1 VDGEAAGQFDR
12 LEPQCGH
19 EQHQCEGCPA
29 NDLRPRFSARCTSPS
44 AGTSATRSISSRIA
58 AVPDPAHAAGV
69 SSYGKLCTEFYDIDK
84 PEPPPDAFDFYLA
97 QAERAGGAILE
108 PMCGSG
114 RFLLP
119 LLARGFDVVGSDA
132 SPHMLA
138 ACRAHA
144 RRLGL
149 EPALKEER
157 LDALTNDRRFA
168 LIFIP
173 SGSFCL
179 ITDEAAAFAG
189 LVRVRELLVPNGRF
203 IVEVERR
210 DRTRCS
216 ELSGT
221 WGGRWVTR
229 PDGAKIVLS
238 WLSQYVAPSGISST
252 LHRYELLKEGRLWA
266 REFED
271 FELKLY
277 ELSAFREL
285 LTRAGFSQIQALT
298 PYSLEPVDE
307 QSCDGEEDGVIFVC
321 SRDAG

>member
-1 VDGEAAGQFDR
+1 
-12 LEPQCGH
+12 
-19 EQHQCEGCPA
+19 
-29 NDLRPRFSARCTSPS
+29 
-44 AGTSATRSISSRIA
+44 
-58 AVPDPAHAAGV
+58 V
-69 SSYGKLCTEFYDIDK
+69 STYGKLCTEFYDIDK

-97 QAERAGGAILE
+97 EAERAQGAILE

-114 RFLLP
+114 RFLLQ
-119 LLARGFDVVGSDA
+119 LLARGFDVTGSDA
-132 SPHMLA
+132 SPSMLA

-157 LDALTNDRRFA
+157 LDALTSDRSFG

-179 ITDEAAAFAG
+179 ITDEAAALAG
-189 LVRVRELLVPNGRF
+189 LVRIRELLAADGRF

-210 DRTRCS
+210 ARTRCS

-229 PDGAKIVLS
+229 PDGAKIVLN
-238 WLSQYVAPSGISST
+238 WLSQYVAPTGISST
-252 LHRYELLKEGRLWA
+252 LHRYDLLKEGRLLA
-266 REFED
+266 QEFED

-277 ELSAFREL
+277 ELSEFREL

-307 QSCDGEEDGVIFVC
+307 HSSADAEDGVIFVC
-321 SRDAG
+321 ARDAVSCGTDNA

>member
-1 VDGEAAGQFDR
+1 M
-12 LEPQCGH
+12 
-19 EQHQCEGCPA
+19 
-29 NDLRPRFSARCTSPS
+29 
-44 AGTSATRSISSRIA
+44 
-58 AVPDPAHAAGV
+58 
-69 SSYGKLCTEFYDIDK
+69 SSYGNLCTEFYDIDK

-97 QAERAGGAILE
+97 EAERTRGAILE

-119 LLARGFDVVGSDA
+119 LLARGFDIAGSDA

-138 ACRAHA
+138 ACRARA
-144 RRLGL
+144 QRLGL
-149 EPALKEER
+149 EPALTEQR
-157 LDALTNDRRFA
+157 LDALTSDRSFG

-189 LVRVRELLVPNGRF
+189 LVRARELLAPDGRF

-210 DRTRCS
+210 DRARCS

-229 PDGAKIVLS
+229 PDGAKIVFS
-238 WLSQYVAPSGISST
+238 WLPSYVAPTGISSSV
-252 LHRYELLKEGRLWA
+252 HRYDLVKEGRLVA
-266 REFED
+266 QEFED

-277 ELSAFREL
+277 QLSEFRQL
-285 LTRAGFSQIQALT
+285 LTRAGFTQIQALT
-298 PYSLEPVDE
+298 PYSLEPI
-307 QSCDGEEDGVIFVC
+307 GEESSADAEDGVIFVC
-321 SRDAG
+321 SRAAV

>member
-1 VDGEAAGQFDR
+1 MLAA
-12 LEPQCGH
+12 
-19 EQHQCEGCPA
+19 
-29 NDLRPRFSARCTSPS
+29 
-44 AGTSATRSISSRIA
+44 I
-58 AVPDPAHAAGV
+58 AVPPVSAHPPLV
-69 SSYGKLCTEFYDIDK
+69 STYGNLCTEFYDIDK

-97 QAERAGGAILE
+97 EAERARGAILE

-119 LLARGFDVVGSDA
+119 LLARGFDVAGSDA
-132 SPHMLA
+132 SRAMLA
-138 ACRAHA
+138 ACRTHA

-149 EPALKEER
+149 EPKLTQEK
-157 LDALTNDRRFA
+157 LDALTCDRSFG

-189 LVRVRELLVPNGRF
+189 LVRMRELLAPNGRF
-203 IVEVERR
+203 IVEIERR
-210 DRTRCS
+210 DRARCS

-238 WLSQYVAPSGISST
+238 WLSQYVAPTGISSS
-252 LHRYELLKEGRLWA
+252 LHRYDLLKEGRLVA
-266 REFED
+266 QEFED

-277 ELSAFREL
+277 ELSEFRTL
-285 LTRAGFSQIQALT
+285 LTRAGFTQIQALT

-307 QSCDGEEDGVIFVC
+307 RSSADAEDGVIFVC
-321 SRDAG
+321 SGDAV

>member
-1 VDGEAAGQFDR
+1 MRAQFAVRPVSAQAA
-12 LEPQCGH
+12 
-19 EQHQCEGCPA
+19 A
-29 NDLRPRFSARCTSPS
+29 
-44 AGTSATRSISSRIA
+44 
-58 AVPDPAHAAGV
+58 V
-69 SSYGKLCTEFYDIDK
+69 SSYGNLCTEFYDIDK
-84 PEPPPDAFDFYLA
+84 PAPPPDAFDFYLA
-97 QAERAGGAILE
+97 EAERARGAILE

-119 LLARGFDVVGSDA
+119 LLARGFDVTGSDA

-144 RRLGL
+144 QRLGL
-149 EPALKEER
+149 EPVLREER
-157 LDALTNDRRFA
+157 LDALSGERRFG

-179 ITDEAAAFAG
+179 ITDEASALAG
-189 LVRVRELLVPNGRF
+189 LVRVRELLAEDGRF

-210 DRTRCS
+210 DRARCS

-229 PDGAKIVLS
+229 PDGAKIVFS
-238 WLSQYVAPSGISST
+238 WLSQYVAPTGISSS
-252 LHRYELLKEGRLWA
+252 LHRYDLLKEGRLLA
-266 REFED
+266 QEFEE

-277 ELSAFREL
+277 EPAEFREL
-285 LTRAGFSQIQALT
+285 LARAGFTEIQALT

-307 QSCDGEEDGVIFVC
+307 HSAGDAEEGMIFIC
-321 SRDAG
+321 SRAAQSP

>member
-1 VDGEAAGQFDR
+1 M
-12 LEPQCGH
+12 
-19 EQHQCEGCPA
+19 
-29 NDLRPRFSARCTSPS
+29 
-44 AGTSATRSISSRIA
+44 
-58 AVPDPAHAAGV
+58 
-69 SSYGKLCTEFYDIDK
+69 SSYGNLCTEFYDIDK

-97 QAERAGGAILE
+97 EAERTRGAILE

-119 LLARGFDVVGSDA
+119 LLARGFDIEGSDV
-132 SPHMLA
+132 SPDMLA
-138 ACRAHA
+138 ACRANA

-149 EPALKEER
+149 EPALTEQR
-157 LDALTNDRRFA
+157 LEALTCDRRFG

-179 ITDEAAAFAG
+179 ITDQAAAFAG
-189 LVRVRELLVPNGRF
+189 LVRVRELLAPNGRL

-229 PDGAKIVLS
+229 ADGAKIVFS
-238 WLSQYVAPSGISST
+238 WLASYVALSGISST
-252 LHRYELLKEGRLWA
+252 LHRYDLVQDGRLLA
-266 REFED
+266 QEFED

-277 ELSAFREL
+277 EVSEFREL
-285 LTRAGFSQIQALT
+285 LTRAGFTQIQVLA

-307 QSCDGEEDGVIFVC
+307 LSSADAEDGVIFVC
-321 SRDAG
+321 SRAAV

>member
-1 VDGEAAGQFDR
+1 M
-12 LEPQCGH
+12 
-19 EQHQCEGCPA
+19 
-29 NDLRPRFSARCTSPS
+29 SA
-44 AGTSATRSISSRIA
+44 
-58 AVPDPAHAAGV
+58 
-69 SSYGKLCTEFYDIDK
+69 YGNLCTEFYDLDK

-97 QAERAGGAILE
+97 EAERARGAILE

-138 ACRAHA
+138 ACRARA
-144 RRLGL
+144 AQLGL

-157 LDALTNDRRFA
+157 LDALTSDLRFG

-179 ITDEAAAFAG
+179 ITDQAAAFAG
-189 LVRVRELLVPNGRF
+189 LVRVRELLAANGRF
-203 IVEVERR
+203 IVEIERR
-210 DRTRCS
+210 DRARCS

-238 WLSQYVAPSGISST
+238 WLSQYVAPSGISSS
-252 LHRYELLKEGRLWA
+252 LHRYELLKEGRLLA
-266 REFED
+266 QEFED

-277 ELSAFREL
+277 ELSEFREL
-285 LTRAGFSQIQALT
+285 LTRAGFTQIQALT

-307 QSCDGEEDGVIFVC
+307 RSSGDAEDGVIFVC
-321 SRDAG
+321 SCDAG

>member
-1 VDGEAAGQFDR
+1 M
-12 LEPQCGH
+12 
-19 EQHQCEGCPA
+19 
-29 NDLRPRFSARCTSPS
+29 
-44 AGTSATRSISSRIA
+44 SI
-58 AVPDPAHAAGV
+58 
-69 SSYGKLCTEFYDIDK
+69 YGSLCTEFYDLDK

-97 QAERAGGAILE
+97 EAERAPGAILE

-144 RRLGL
+144 QRLGL
-149 EPALKEER
+149 EPALSEAR
-157 LDALTNDRRFA
+157 LEALSYDRSFG

-179 ITDEAAAFAG
+179 ITDQAAAFAG
-189 LVRVRELLVPNGRF
+189 LVRMRELLAPNGRF

-210 DRTRCS
+210 DRARCS

-229 PDGAKIVLS
+229 PDGAKLVLS
-238 WLSQYVAPSGISST
+238 WLSQYVAPSGISSAV
-252 LHRYELLKEGRLWA
+252 HRYDLLKEGRLLA
-266 REFED
+266 QEFED

-277 ELSAFREL
+277 ELSEFREL
-285 LTRAGFSQIQALT
+285 LRRAGFTQIQALT

-307 QSCDGEEDGVIFVC
+307 RSSAGAEDGVIFVC

>member
-1 VDGEAAGQFDR
+1 V
-12 LEPQCGH
+12 
-19 EQHQCEGCPA
+19 
-29 NDLRPRFSARCTSPS
+29 SP
-44 AGTSATRSISSRIA
+44 
-58 AVPDPAHAAGV
+58 
-69 SSYGKLCTEFYDIDK
+69 YGNLCTEFYEIDK

-97 QAERAGGAILE
+97 EAERAGGAILE

-138 ACRAHA
+138 ACRARA
-144 RRLGL
+144 RQLGL
-149 EPALKEER
+149 QPALTEER
-157 LDALTNDRRFA
+157 LEALSSERRFK

-189 LVRVRELLVPNGRF
+189 LLRVRELLAPHGRF

-210 DRTRCS
+210 DRARCS

-229 PDGAKIVLS
+229 PDGAKIVFS
-238 WLSQYVAPSGISST
+238 WLPSYVAPTGICSS
-252 LHRYELLKEGRLWA
+252 LHRYELVKEGRLSA
-266 REFED
+266 QEFED

-277 ELSAFREL
+277 ELSEFREL
-285 LTRAGFSQIQALT
+285 LRRAGFTQIQALT

-307 QSCDGEEDGVIFVC
+307 QSSADADEGMIFVC
-321 SRDAG
+321 TGGS

>member
-1 VDGEAAGQFDR
+1 M
-12 LEPQCGH
+12 
-19 EQHQCEGCPA
+19 
-29 NDLRPRFSARCTSPS
+29 
-44 AGTSATRSISSRIA
+44 
-58 AVPDPAHAAGV
+58 
-69 SSYGKLCTEFYDIDK
+69 SSYGNLCAQFYELDK
-84 PEPPPDAFDFYLA
+84 PEAPPDAFDFYLA
-97 QAERAGGAILE
+97 EAERARGAILE

-119 LLARGFDVVGSDA
+119 LLAHGFDVEGSDA

-138 ACRAHA
+138 ACRARA
-144 RRLGL
+144 QRLGL
-149 EPALKEER
+149 DPVLTEQR
-157 LDALTNDRRFA
+157 LEALTYDRKFA

-179 ITDEAAAFAG
+179 ITEETAALAG
-189 LVRVRELLVPNGRF
+189 LLRMRELLAPNGRL
-203 IVEVERR
+203 IVEIERR
-210 DRTRCS
+210 DRARCS

-238 WLSQYVAPSGISST
+238 WLSQYVAPTGISSSI
-252 LHRYELLKEGRLWA
+252 HRYDAVKDGRLMA
-266 REFED
+266 QEVED

>member
-1 VDGEAAGQFDR
+1 VFRCAAIRLFIGPWAPGPSHPGEADGTRQF
-12 LEPQCGH
+12 
-19 EQHQCEGCPA
+19 
-29 NDLRPRFSARCTSPS
+29 
-44 AGTSATRSISSRIA
+44 
-58 AVPDPAHAAGV
+58 AVLLVSAHAPGV
-69 SSYGKLCTEFYDIDK
+69 STYGDLCSEFYDLDK
-84 PEPPPDAFDFYLA
+84 PEPPPDALDFYLA
-97 QAERAGGAILE
+97 EAERARGAILE

-119 LLARGFDVVGSDA
+119 LLARGLDVTGSDA
-132 SPHMLA
+132 SPYMLA
-138 ACRAHA
+138 ACRARA

-149 EPALKEER
+149 EPTLKEEA
-157 LDALTNDRRFA
+157 LEALTGERRFA

-179 ITDEAAAFAG
+179 ITHAARALAA
-189 LVRVRELLVPNGRF
+189 LVRVRELLAPNGRF

-238 WLSQYVAPSGISST
+238 WLSQYVAPTGISSS
-252 LHRYELLKEGRLWA
+252 LHRYDLVKDGRLLTQ
-266 REFED
+266 EFED

-277 ELSAFREL
+277 ELSEFREL
-285 LTRAGFSQIQALT
+285 LTRAGFGLIQVLT

-307 QSCDGEEDGVIFVC
+307 RSAADSEDGLIFVC
-321 SRDAG
+321 SRAGA